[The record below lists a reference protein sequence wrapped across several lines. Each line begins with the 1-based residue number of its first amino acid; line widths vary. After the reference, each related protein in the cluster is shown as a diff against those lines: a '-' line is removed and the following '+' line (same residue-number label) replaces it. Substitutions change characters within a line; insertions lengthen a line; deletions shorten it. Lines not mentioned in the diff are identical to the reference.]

1 MTGFVIF
8 SMARKRNFNLNI
20 AYEVCSLLW
29 VSPAMAITFYASIW
43 IIFKLELKKW
53 IEYFQFGKIRI
64 IKF

>member
-8 SMARKRNFNLNI
+8 SMREEKNFNLNI

-29 VSPAMAITFYASIW
+29 MSPAMGITFCASIW
-43 IIFKLELKKW
+43 IKFKLELKKW